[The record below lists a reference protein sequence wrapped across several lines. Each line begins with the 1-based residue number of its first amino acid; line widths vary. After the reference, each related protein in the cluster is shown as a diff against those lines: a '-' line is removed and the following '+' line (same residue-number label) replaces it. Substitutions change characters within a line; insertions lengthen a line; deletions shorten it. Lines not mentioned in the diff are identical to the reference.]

1 MAQLVAHH
9 TGSVGVTGSNPVSST
24 DEGRHFL
31 WRPFLCFRVSV
42 TRTVVGMETFNKRV
56 RTADQAGAEAAG
68 LRWLAQARSDV
79 VVEVVGVGERSIST
93 RRVAEARPTANAAQA
108 FGRALRE
115 VHASGADA
123 FGAAP
128 EGWTGRNYIGRVEQ
142 ECRPVEHWGDFYVHQ
157 RVLPFVEANGA
168 LDEGYRDV
176 VKRTCDAVLKRH
188 WDGCPARIHGDLWA
202 GNVLFTADSAVMI
215 DPAAHGGHPLTD
227 LAMLDLFGVPY
238 LDDIY
243 RGYGLAPDEKRWFP
257 LHQLHPLAV
266 HALTHGVAYHR
277 ALGDAAHAALE
288 LLEG

>member
-1 MAQLVAHH
+1 M
-9 TGSVGVTGSNPVSST
+9 
-24 DEGRHFL
+24 
-31 WRPFLCFRVSV
+31 
-42 TRTVVGMETFNKRV
+42 KRV
-56 RTADQAGAEAAG
+56 GTADQAGAEVAG
-68 LRWLAQARSDV
+68 LRWLAQARPDV
-79 VVEVVGVGERSIST
+79 VAEVAGVGVRFIST
-93 RRVAEARPTANAAQA
+93 RRVVESRPTASAAQA

-215 DPAAHGGHPLTD
+215 DPAAHGGHPHTD
-227 LAMLDLFGVPY
+227 LAMLELFGAPY